1 MKQAMEVSRELRY
14 KLGMMGVPIEG
25 PTHMYGDN
33 MSTIHNTQCPE
44 FQLKKKSHS
53 ICYHAVREAVAMG
66 KFLTGHVNVKTDE
79 NPADILSKV
88 LSGRIKRKNLVQMYL
103 YDIHDGW

>member
-1 MKQAMEVSRELRY
+1 
-14 KLGMMGVPIEG
+14 MGVPIQG

-44 FQLKKKSHS
+44 SQLKKKSKS

-66 KFLTGHVNVKTDE
+66 ELLTGHVKTDE
-79 NPADILSKV
+79 NFADLLTKV
-88 LSGRIKRKNLVQMYL
+88 VGGGQKRKNLVQMYL
-103 YDIHDGW
+103 YEINDGW